1 MIKVML
7 STYRVPIL
15 PFSNFLPNLKT
26 IYFGHLG
33 DGNLHYN
40 VFGNGSLPDG
50 FEGKSLELTKELYKI
65 VHNYNG
71 SFSAEH
77 GIGQTKRAQLAK
89 VKQPEVLAVMHA
101 IKASIDPKNL
111 MNPGKIL

>member
-1 MIKVML
+1 MI
-7 STYRVPIL
+7 T
-15 PFSNFLPNLKT
+15 NFLPNLKT

-77 GIGQTKRAQLAK
+77 GIGQLKKDSLKTHKDEVAYSIMGLIKKQL
-89 VKQPEVLAVMHA
+89 
-101 IKASIDPKNL
+101 DPQGI
-111 MNPGKIL
+111 MNPGKVLF